1 MRHTDLTQWADA
13 GLAPSPEAMRDHL
26 LIGLLQEGAP
36 IPPDYPQRLE
46 SGGIHFQGTWF
57 GLIELQV
64 VAVDAYAYVQGLG
77 HTAYSEAQLVVN
89 ISELLK
95 ENLSGQPDVFLFKV
109 QSEIM
114 CILCG
119 ADRQAVAARLT
130 DTAQRLL
137 QLEDR
142 VDGIR
147 LFAAASSVQEGYAG
161 LKAEKQQVRQLFE
174 YRALHLDTRPL
185 LSWEVL
191 SSPAAYPP
199 ARQDIAK
206 EQEVLAQ
213 FKSGHYR
220 QASAIFGALFD
231 REYLALANPLILL
244 KHKCAQYLDALIA
257 VCREMVDHDL
267 TGQIEALRP
276 EARLL
281 EATTFPEVRAQM
293 EHCFGQLNDLVLSCR
308 KDSSAAWI
316 MDVKNYIRGNYT
328 DPDLN
333 VNRVAD
339 EFGKNPSYL
348 SRSFLRLTGTSILDY
363 IHYYRI
369 QEAKI
374 LIGRGVTLATAA
386 AAVGYSNVLTMSRA
400 FKKYEGTTPG
410 KLRNETCAPE

>member
-1 MRHTDLTQWADA
+1 MPDQELTQWADA
-13 GLAPSPEAMRDHL
+13 GLTPSPEAMRDHL
-26 LIGLLQEGAP
+26 LIGLLQEGSP
-36 IPPDYPQRLE
+36 IPPDYPQQLARA
-46 SGGIHFQGTWF
+46 GICFTGNMF
-57 GLIELQV
+57 GLIELRV
-64 VAVDAYAYVQGLG
+64 VAVDAYAYVRGLG

-89 ISELLK
+89 IAELLREK
-95 ENLSGQPDVFLFKV
+95 LAGQQDVFLFKV

-119 ADRQAVAARLT
+119 ADRKSTEGRLMATAR
-130 DTAQRLL
+130 RLL
-137 QLEDR
+137 NLEQQ

-147 LFAAASSVQEGYAG
+147 LFAAVSQVREGYESLG
-161 LKAEKQQVRQLFE
+161 LAKQQVRQLTE
-174 YRALHLDTRPL
+174 YRAVHLDVRPL
-185 LSWEVL
+185 LTCAVL
-191 SSPAAYPP
+191 SEPPAYPQVRP
-199 ARQDIAK
+199 DIEK
-206 EQEVLAQ
+206 EQEILTQ
-213 FKSGHYR
+213 FKSGHFR
-220 QASAIFGALFD
+220 QASENFGSLFE

-244 KHKCAQYLDALIA
+244 KHKCAQYIDAMIA
-257 VCREMVDHDL
+257 VSREMLEVDMDAEL
-267 TGQIEALRP
+267 DFLQP
-276 EARLL
+276 ELRLL
-281 EATTFPEVRAQM
+281 KAETFPEVRAQM
-293 EHCFGQLNDLVLSCR
+293 EHFFGQLNDLVLAGR
-308 KDSSAAWI
+308 KEGSAAWI

-374 LIGRGVTLATAA
+374 LIGRGVTLANAA

-410 KLRNETCAPE
+410 KIRN

>member
-1 MRHTDLTQWADA
+1 MDELTQWADA
-13 GLAPSPEAMRDHL
+13 GLSPSPEAMRDHL

-46 SGGIHFQGTWF
+46 ASGICFPGNWF
-57 GLIELQV
+57 GLIELRV

-95 ENLSGQPDVFLFKV
+95 ENLAGQADVFLFKV

-114 CILCG
+114 CIVCG
-119 ADRQAVAARLT
+119 QAKKNAEARLMEVAERL
-130 DTAQRLL
+130 TA
-137 QLEDR
+137 LERR
-142 VDGIR
+142 VEGIR
-147 LFAAASSVQEGYAG
+147 LFAAVSSVQEGYAG
-161 LKAEKQQVRQLFE
+161 LKAERQQVRQIFE
-174 YRALHLDTRPL
+174 YRALHLDVRPL

-191 SSPAAYPP
+191 NAPIAYPP
-199 ARQDIAK
+199 LRRDIEK
-206 EQEVLAQ
+206 EQEVLSL

-220 QASAIFGALFD
+220 QASEVFGALFD
-231 REYLALANPLILL
+231 REYLALANPLMLL

-257 VCREMVDHDL
+257 VCREMADL
-267 TGQIEALRP
+267 DLAPQIEALRP

-281 EATTFPEVRAQM
+281 EAETFPEIRAQM
-293 EHCFGQLNDLVLSCR
+293 EHFFGQLNDLVLSCR
-308 KDSSAAWI
+308 KGGSAAWI

-328 DPDLN
+328 DSDLN

-374 LIGRGVTLATAA
+374 LIGRGVTLANAA
-386 AAVGYSNVLTMSRA
+386 AEVGYSNVLTMSRA

-410 KLRNETCAPE
+410 KLRN

>member
-1 MRHTDLTQWADA
+1 MQDQKLTQWADA
-13 GLAPSPEAMRDHL
+13 GLFPSEDAMRDHL

-36 IPPDYPQRLE
+36 MPPDYPQRLDAAGIRF
-46 SGGIHFQGTWF
+46 SGDWF
-57 GLIELQV
+57 GLIDLRV
-64 VAVDAYAYVQGLG
+64 VAVDAYAYVRGLG

-89 ISELLK
+89 ISELLRQ
-95 ENLSGQPDVFLFKV
+95 ELSSRQDVFLFKV

-114 CILCG
+114 CLLCG
-119 ADRQAVAARLT
+119 KDPKDTAARLT
-130 DTAQRLL
+130 EMSQELVS
-137 QLEDR
+137 LEQR

-147 LFAAASSVQEGYAG
+147 LFAAVSSVAQGYEG
-161 LKAEKQQVRQLFE
+161 LKAAKQQVRQIFE
-174 YRALHLDTRPL
+174 YRAMHLDTDPVCTWDTVKRSRP
-185 LSWEVL
+185 
-191 SSPAAYPP
+191 YPIH
-199 ARQDIAK
+199 RQDIDR

-213 FKSGHYR
+213 FKSGHFR
-220 QASAIFGALFD
+220 RASEIFGGLFD

-244 KHKCAQYLDALIA
+244 KHKCAQYVDAMIA
-257 VCREMVDHDL
+257 VGREMLEIDIDAELDV
-267 TGQIEALRP
+267 LRP
-276 EARLL
+276 ELRLL
-281 EATTFPEVRAQM
+281 EAETFPEVRARM
-293 EHCFGQLNDLVLSCR
+293 EHFFGQLNDLVLAGR
-308 KDSSAAWI
+308 KERSEAWI

-374 LIGRGVTLATAA
+374 LIGRGVTLANAA

-410 KLRNETCAPE
+410 KLRS

>member
-1 MRHTDLTQWADA
+1 MQTTEPTQWADA
-13 GLAPSPEAMRDHL
+13 GLVPSPEAMRDHL
-26 LIGLLQEGAP
+26 LIGLLQEGSP
-36 IPPDYPQRLE
+36 IPPDYPQRLVG
-46 SGGIHFQGTWF
+46 SGICFTGDMF
-57 GLIELQV
+57 GLIELRV
-64 VAVDAYAYVQGLG
+64 VAVDAYAYVRGLG
-77 HTAYSEAQLVVN
+77 HTSYSEAHLVVN

-95 ENLSGQPDVFLFKV
+95 EKLSGQQDVFLFKV

-119 ADRQAVAARLT
+119 ETETATERRLM
-130 DTAQRLL
+130 DTARKLVA
-137 QLEDR
+137 LEQQ

-147 LFAAASSVQEGYAG
+147 LFAAVSQVQAGYEG
-161 LKAEKQQVRQLFE
+161 LKRAKQQVRQIFE
-174 YRALHLDTRPL
+174 YRVLHLDVEPL
-185 LSWEVL
+185 RTW
-191 SSPAAYPP
+191 AAVAQPTGYPL
-199 ARQDIAK
+199 ARQDIEK

-220 QASAIFGALFD
+220 QAAEIFGGLFD
-231 REYLALANPLILL
+231 REYLALANPLMLL
-244 KHKCAQYLDALIA
+244 KHKCAQYLDALIS
-257 VCREMVDHDL
+257 VSREMLDRDL
-267 TGQIEALRP
+267 GPEIEVLRP
-276 EARLL
+276 EQRLL
-281 EATTFPEVRAQM
+281 EAATFPEVRAQM
-293 EHCFGQLNDLVLSCR
+293 EHFFGQLNDLVLSCR
-308 KDSSAAWI
+308 KEGSAAWI
-316 MDVKNYIRGNYT
+316 MDIKNYIRGNYT

-374 LIGRGVTLATAA
+374 LIGRGVTLANAA

-410 KLRNETCAPE
+410 KLRT

>member
-1 MRHTDLTQWADA
+1 MEHTDLTQWADA

-46 SGGIHFQGTWF
+46 TGGIRFRGSWF
-57 GLIELQV
+57 GLIELRV

-95 ENLSGQPDVFLFKV
+95 KELSDAEDTFLFKV

-119 ADRQAVAARLT
+119 EDPQETGARLADTADRLVR
-130 DTAQRLL
+130 
-137 QLEDR
+137 LEDR

-147 LFAAASSVQEGYAG
+147 LFAAVSSVQEGYAG

-174 YRALHLDTRPL
+174 YRALHLDIRPV
-185 LSWEVL
+185 LSWETLETPV
-191 SSPAAYPP
+191 AYPS
-199 ARQDIAK
+199 ARKDIEK

-213 FKSGHYR
+213 FKSGRYR
-220 QASAIFGALFD
+220 QASEVFGALFD

-244 KHKCAQYLDALIA
+244 KHKCAQYLDALIT

-267 TGQIEALRP
+267 TPQIEALRP

-281 EATTFPEVRAQM
+281 EAATFPEVRAQM
-293 EHCFGQLNDLVLSCR
+293 EHVFGQLNDLVLSCR
-308 KDSSAAWI
+308 KDGGAAWI

-348 SRSFLRLTGTSILDY
+348 SRSFLRLTGTSVLDY

-374 LIGRGVTLATAA
+374 LIGRGVTLAGAA
-386 AAVGYSNVLTMSRA
+386 AEVGYSNVLTMSRA

-410 KLRNETCAPE
+410 KLRKE

>member
-1 MRHTDLTQWADA
+1 MQTTEPTQWADA
-13 GLAPSPEAMRDHL
+13 GLSPSPEAMRDHL

-36 IPPDYPQRLE
+36 MPPDYPLRLKT
-46 SGGIHFQGTWF
+46 SGLHFPGNMF
-57 GLIELQV
+57 GLIELRV
-64 VAVDAYAYVQGLG
+64 VAVDAYAYVRGLG
-77 HTAYSEAQLVVN
+77 HTSYSEAQLVVN
-89 ISELLK
+89 IAQLLQK
-95 ENLSGQPDVFLFKV
+95 KLSGQEDVFLFKV

-119 ADRQAVAARLT
+119 KDPAAT
-130 DTAQRLL
+130 EQRLMETAR
-137 QLEDR
+137 QLVALEQQ

-147 LFAAASSVQEGYAG
+147 LFAAVSQVQAGFAG
-161 LKAEKQQVRQLFE
+161 LKLAKQQVRQIFE
-174 YRALHLDTRPL
+174 YRVLHLDVEPL
-185 LSWEVL
+185 RTWEVL
-191 SSPAAYPP
+191 VQPTDYPL
-199 ARQDIAK
+199 ARQDIQK
-206 EQEVLAQ
+206 EQEVLTQ

-220 QASAIFGALFD
+220 QAAAIFGGLFD

-244 KHKCAQYLDALIA
+244 KHKCAQYLDALVTVSRELLDQDLKAEIA
-257 VCREMVDHDL
+257 S
-267 TGQIEALRP
+267 LRP
-276 EARLL
+276 EQRLL

-293 EHCFGQLNDLVLSCR
+293 EHFFGQLNDLVLACR
-308 KDSSAAWI
+308 KSDSAAWI

-374 LIGRGVTLATAA
+374 LIGRGVTLANAA

-410 KLRNETCAPE
+410 KLRN

>member
-1 MRHTDLTQWADA
+1 MPDQELTQWADA
-13 GLAPSPEAMRDHL
+13 GLFPSADAMRDHL

-36 IPPDYPQRLE
+36 IPPDYPQRLDAAGIRF
-46 SGGIHFQGTWF
+46 SGDWF
-57 GLIELQV
+57 GLIELRV
-64 VAVDAYAYVQGLG
+64 VAVDAYAYVHGLG

-89 ISELLK
+89 ISELLRQ
-95 ENLSGQPDVFLFKV
+95 ELSDRQDVFLFKV

-114 CILCG
+114 CLLCG
-119 ADRQAVAARLT
+119 KDRAETQARLT
-130 DTAQRLL
+130 ETAQELVG
-137 QLEDR
+137 LERR

-147 LFAAASSVQEGYAG
+147 LFAAVSTVEQGYAG
-161 LKAEKQQVRQLFE
+161 LKAEKQQVRQIFE
-174 YRALHLDTRPL
+174 YRALHLDTAPICT
-185 LSWEVL
+185 WEEVRQPR
-191 SSPAAYPP
+191 SYPAP
-199 ARQDIAK
+199 RQDIRR

-220 QASAIFGALFD
+220 QASEIFGSLFD

-244 KHKCAQYLDALIA
+244 KHKCAQYVDAMIA
-257 VCREMVDHDL
+257 VAREMVEFDVTEEIKKL
-267 TGQIEALRP
+267 CP
-276 EARLL
+276 ELRLL
-281 EATTFPEVRAQM
+281 EAETFPEVRAQM
-293 EHCFGQLNDLVLSCR
+293 EHFFGQLNDLVLAGR
-308 KDSSAAWI
+308 KEGSAAWI

-374 LIGRGVTLATAA
+374 LIGRGITLANAA

-410 KLRNETCAPE
+410 KLRN

>member
-1 MRHTDLTQWADA
+1 MQDIDTTLWADA

-36 IPPDYPQRLE
+36 LPPDYPLRLD
-46 SGGIHFQGTWF
+46 SCGIRFHGNWF
-57 GLIELQV
+57 GLIHLQV
-64 VAVDAYAYVQGLG
+64 VAVDAYAYVRGLG

-89 ISELLK
+89 IAELLREK
-95 ENLSGQPDVFLFKV
+95 LAGQQDVFLFKV

-119 ADRQAVAARLT
+119 ADQAGTGGRLM
-130 DTAQRLL
+130 DTARELVE
-137 QLEDR
+137 LER
-142 VDGIR
+142 QVDGIR
-147 LFAAASSVQEGYAG
+147 LFAALSQVQEGFEG
-161 LKAEKQQVRQLFE
+161 LRLARQQVRQITE
-174 YRALHLDTRPL
+174 YRALHLDVRPL
-185 LSWEVL
+185 LTCAVL
-191 SSPAAYPP
+191 EELPAYP
-199 ARQDIAK
+199 RVRLDIEK
-206 EQEVLAQ
+206 EQEVLTQ
-213 FKSGHYR
+213 FKSGHFR
-220 QASAIFGALFD
+220 QASENFGSLFD

-244 KHKCAQYLDALIA
+244 KHKCAQYLDALA
-257 VCREMVDHDL
+257 AAAREMADRDI
-267 TGQIEALRP
+267 GPEIAALRP
-276 EARLL
+276 EKRLL
-281 EATTFPEVRAQM
+281 EAATYPEVRAQM
-293 EHCFGQLNDLVLSCR
+293 EHVFGQLNDLVLSCR
-308 KDSSAAWI
+308 REGSAAWI

-363 IHYYRI
+363 IHFYRI

-374 LIGRGVTLATAA
+374 LIGRGVTLVNAA

-410 KLRNETCAPE
+410 KLRN

>member
-1 MRHTDLTQWADA
+1 MPITEPTQWADA
-13 GLAPSPEAMRDHL
+13 GLFPSPEAMRDHL

-46 SGGIHFQGTWF
+46 SAGIRFQGNWF

-64 VAVDAYAYVQGLG
+64 VAVDAYAYVRGLG

-95 ENLSGQPDVFLFKV
+95 EELSAQADTFLFKV

-119 ADRQAVAARLT
+119 TDKAATETRLM
-130 DTAQRLL
+130 DTAKRLIS
-137 QLEDR
+137 LESR

-147 LFAAASSVQEGYAG
+147 LFTAVSNANQGYEG
-161 LKAEKQQVRQLFE
+161 LKAAKQQVRQIFE
-174 YRALHLDTRPL
+174 YRAMHLDTAPICTH
-185 LSWEVL
+185 EVL
-191 SSPAAYPP
+191 MRPSSYPSS
-199 ARQDIAK
+199 RQDIQQ
-206 EQEVLAQ
+206 EQEVLSQ

-220 QASAIFGALFD
+220 RASEIFGALFD
-231 REYLALANPLILL
+231 REYLALANPLMLL
-244 KHKCAQYLDALIA
+244 KHKCFQYLDALIS
-257 VCREMVDHDL
+257 VSREMLGQDL
-267 TGQIEALRP
+267 KEEISALRP
-276 EARLL
+276 EQRLL

-293 EHCFGQLNDLVLSCR
+293 EHFFGQLNDLVLAGR
-308 KDSSAAWI
+308 KSDSAAWI

-339 EFGKNPSYL
+339 AFQKNPSYL

-374 LIGRGVTLATAA
+374 LIGRGVTLANAA

-410 KLRNETCAPE
+410 KLRN